1 MTVNTNHKQSEL
13 EYQVKHSDMHTL
25 LITEG
30 TWDSNYVDMVYE
42 MLPEL
47 KECMRASCAASG
59 SP

>member
-1 MTVNTNHKQSEL
+1 
-13 EYQVKHSDMHTL
+13 MHTL

-47 KECMRASCAASG
+47 KECMRGQLRSERF
-59 SP
+59 P